1 MSEVLVARWSEI
13 EAVLPGV
20 DLLTEMERAFCAY
33 SAGQC
38 VVPPVGELLFDDP
51 PGDVHLKYG
60 YVRGE
65 ETYVVKIASGFY
77 ANAALGL
84 PSSQGLML
92 LFRQTTGEP
101 LAVLLDEGRLTDLR
115 TAAAGALAAR
125 TFAPKN
131 IECIG
136 VLGTGIQARR
146 QVEAL
151 QDVTDCRRVLAWA
164 RHEKALS
171 AYRAVMENKGFEVL
185 TTTDPDELG
194 ASCSLIVTTT
204 PATTA
209 LISEASIRPGTHIT
223 AVGSDTADKQE
234 LEAALLRRADLV
246 VGDSRSQCRERG
258 EISQAV
264 RDGALGEDEFVE
276 LGEVLAGK
284 CPGRTDADQITV
296 CDLTGVA
303 VQDVAI
309 ASAVYRALTSKVRK

>member
-1 MSEVLVARWSEI
+1 VSEVRVARWPEI

-20 DLLTEMERAFCAY
+20 DLLTEMERAFRAY
-33 SAGQC
+33 SAGEC

-77 ANAALGL
+77 GNAALGL

-92 LFRQTTGEP
+92 LFRQRTGEP

-125 TFAPKN
+125 VFAPPE
-131 IECIG
+131 IHCIG
-136 VLGTGIQARR
+136 VLGAGIQARR
-146 QVEAL
+146 QIEAL
-151 QDVTDCRRVLAWA
+151 REVTACRQVLACSRRA
-164 RHEKALS
+164 EALAS
-171 AYRAVMENKGFEVL
+171 YRADLEALGFHVQ
-185 TTTDPDELG
+185 TTNQPGELG
-194 ASCSLIVTTT
+194 AHCNLIVTTT
-204 PATTA
+204 PATEA
-209 LISEASIRPGTHIT
+209 LILSNTIQAGTHIT

-234 LEAALLRRADLV
+234 LEPALLARADRV
-246 VGDSRSQCRERG
+246 IADSRSQCRERG
-258 EISQAV
+258 EISQAL
-264 RDGALGEDEFVE
+264 RAGALGAEDIVE
-276 LGEVLAGK
+276 LGEVLAERS
-284 CPGRTDADQITV
+284 PGRTDADQITV

-309 ASAVYRALTSKVRK
+309 ASAVYRALAIKA